1 MDESI
6 RRFPIDA
13 LYNAGAAFIP
23 VAVTLVSTP
32 VIVSRLGAEMFGLY
46 LVSLSLAGFAGQLHL
61 GLGVAIVVHAP
72 PAATTS
78 RLALEEG
85 WGLAVSEA
93 SISAVVKAIEALAGD
108 AELRLRRVEFSDSI
122 RSARPAA
129 RSA

>member
-1 MDESI
+1 
-6 RRFPIDA
+6 
-13 LYNAGAAFIP
+13 
-23 VAVTLVSTP
+23 
-32 VIVSRLGAEMFGLY
+32 MFGLY
-46 LVSLSLAGFAGQLHL
+46 LVSLSVAGFAGQLHL

-129 RSA
+129 RRGA